1 MNFLNPSI
9 KPVPTTAQMAGPHQ
23 IRSSNEV
30 LLQNF
35 LNGSLILGTILFFS
49 NMYTAL
55 QNEDYYSVAL
65 ILIAFGLVFLMTF
78 ARMLPYQIRVGFLT
92 LAYYTVG
99 VISLLQSGVNANAL
113 LYFLIAVLIF
123 GILEEKSYWAILV
136 VLVALTVSIFSYLIQ
151 TELINVSSPLVSVN
165 SVLYW
170 ISIIVNFIFLTF
182 LITAPIAQYIHS
194 LHSSIIELDKSNST
208 LSLENQEL
216 AQKRIQ
222 FENDLDLRRLR
233 LVTTRQISREISYQ
247 TDLEKLLN
255 ESVELIRT
263 QLNYHQVAIFLNDER
278 DENAAL
284 KAAIGEGSKPLLER
298 NFRIR
303 IHEPGIISS
312 VILHGEPH
320 ITNELTE
327 ENQQYKS
334 SIQTNSQSELTVPLK
349 VGQHTIGALDVQSE
363 QKSTFGDEDLEM
375 LQSIADQ
382 LATVIDKTTQ
392 IQKLKNDIASWEEVY
407 SSYTQGT
414 WQSHLKGTKEQLNFA
429 YVQNS
434 LKTDFEQ
441 PSISED
447 AISQGEPVIALAGSE
462 QNPEKDQSL
471 LSVPIILRDQ
481 VLGVLNIKYK
491 GTEIPNDLVALV
503 SNASDRLALALE
515 NARLLE
521 QIQQRADR
529 EHLVGD
535 ISSKLRAAA
544 DIDSI
549 LRTTATELGK
559 SLGIDEVR
567 VQLKT
572 AESM

>member
-1 MNFLNPSI
+1 
-9 KPVPTTAQMAGPHQ
+9 
-23 IRSSNEV
+23 
-30 LLQNF
+30 
-35 LNGSLILGTILFFS
+35 
-49 NMYTAL
+49 
-55 QNEDYYSVAL
+55 
-65 ILIAFGLVFLMTF
+65 
-78 ARMLPYQIRVGFLT
+78 
-92 LAYYTVG
+92 
-99 VISLLQSGVNANAL
+99 
-113 LYFLIAVLIF
+113 
-123 GILEEKSYWAILV
+123 
-136 VLVALTVSIFSYLIQ
+136 
-151 TELINVSSPLVSVN
+151 
-165 SVLYW
+165 
-170 ISIIVNFIFLTF
+170 
-182 LITAPIAQYIHS
+182 
-194 LHSSIIELDKSNST
+194 
-208 LSLENQEL
+208 
-216 AQKRIQ
+216 
-222 FENDLDLRRLR
+222 
-233 LVTTRQISREISYQ
+233 
-247 TDLEKLLN
+247 
-255 ESVELIRT
+255 VELIRT

>member
-151 TELINVSSPLVSVN
+151 TELIKVSSPLVSVN

>member
-1 MNFLNPSI
+1 
-9 KPVPTTAQMAGPHQ
+9 MAGPHQ

-233 LVTTRQISREISYQ
+233 LVTTRQISYQ

>member
-9 KPVPTTAQMAGPHQ
+9 KPVPTTAEVAGPHQ
-23 IRSSNEV
+23 IKSSNEV

-55 QNEDYYSVAL
+55 QNEDYYAVAL

-123 GILEEKSYWAILV
+123 GILEERSYWAILV
-136 VLVALTVSIFSYLIQ
+136 VLVALTVSVFSYLIQ
-151 TELINVSSPLVSVN
+151 TELIDVSSPLVGVN

-182 LITAPIAQYIHS
+182 LITAPIAQYIHT

-208 LSLENQEL
+208 LSIENQEL
-216 AQKRIQ
+216 AEKRIE
-222 FENDLDLRRLR
+222 FENDLDRRRLR

-247 TDLEKLLN
+247 TDFEKLLN

-284 KAAIGEGSKPLLER
+284 KAAIGEGSQSLLER

-320 ITNELTE
+320 ITNDLTE

-363 QKSTFGDEDLEM
+363 QNSAFGDEDLEM

-414 WQSHLKGTKEQLNFA
+414 WQSHLKGSKEQLNFA

-471 LSVPIILRDQ
+471 VSVPIILRDQ

>member
-1 MNFLNPSI
+1 
-9 KPVPTTAQMAGPHQ
+9 MAGPHQ